1 MSDVRQQAARW
12 FARVLELSDDHP
24 ERARFAE
31 WLAADPRH
39 AEEYQAFADLWEGF
53 AHTTQTQAL
62 AGAMEGVRRRRL
74 LSGSLLGLLAMSGL
88 GGWLAWSRLVDREMQ
103 YATGIGEQ
111 RSVAL
116 DDGSQ
121 LMLDAD
127 SRLLVRY
134 SSGERYMMLLRGR
147 AIFAVQRDANR
158 PFVVETGLARVRVLG
173 TRFVVERLP
182 EQIQV
187 SVERGRVQVDSGT
200 AQAVLEAGQ
209 VMRCDAT
216 GHLTR
221 LARSASAAF
230 SFADGNLSF
239 ESASLEEVAAVL
251 SRYQRLPLKVLGP
264 SQRRL
269 SAVVQLG
276 DIESFVETLP
286 VLANATLQRRDD
298 AIWLMP
304 H

>member
-12 FARVLELSDDHP
+12 FARVLELPDDHP
-24 ERARFAE
+24 ERARLTQ

-39 AEEYQAFADLWEGF
+39 VEEYQAFVDLWQGF
-53 AHTTQTQAL
+53 AHTPQTQAL

-74 LSGSLLGLLAMSGL
+74 LGGSLLGLLAMSGL
-88 GGWLAWSRLVDREMQ
+88 GGWLAWSRLVGREVQ
-103 YATGIGEQ
+103 YATGIGKQ

-121 LMLDAD
+121 LILDAD

-134 SSGERYMMLLRGR
+134 SSGERYLVLLRGR
-147 AIFAVQRDANR
+147 AIFAVQRDVQR
-158 PFVVETGLARVRVLG
+158 PFLVETGLARVRVLG

-187 SVERGRVQVDSGT
+187 SVERGRVQVDSDT
-200 AQAVLEAGQ
+200 ENAVLEAGQ
-209 VMRCDAT
+209 VMRCDAA

-239 ESASLEEVAAVL
+239 EDASLEEIAAVL
-251 SRYQRLPLKVLGP
+251 SRYQRIPLKVLGP

-276 DIESFVETLP
+276 DIEKFVKTLP

-298 AIWLMP
+298 TIWLVP
-304 H
+304 R

>member
-12 FARVLELSDDHP
+12 FTRMLELPDDHP
-24 ERARFAE
+24 ERARFNQ
-31 WLAADPRH
+31 WLETDPRH
-39 AEEYQAFADLWEGF
+39 VEEYQTFVDLWQGF
-53 AHTTQTQAL
+53 THTSQTQAL

-74 LSGSLLGLLAMSGL
+74 LGGSLLGLLAMSGL
-88 GGWLAWSRLVDREMQ
+88 GGLLTWSRPVGREVQ

-121 LMLDAD
+121 LTLDAD
-127 SRLLVRY
+127 SLMLVRY
-134 SSGERYMMLLRGR
+134 SSGERYLMLLRGR
-147 AIFAVQRDANR
+147 AIFSVQRDAQR
-158 PFVVETGLARVRVLG
+158 PFLVEAGLARVRVLG

-187 SVERGRVQVDSGT
+187 SVERGRVQVDSDT

-209 VMRCDAT
+209 VIRCDVA

-230 SFADGNLSF
+230 SFADGNLNF
-239 ESASLEEVAAVL
+239 EDASLAEVAAVL

-298 AIWLMP
+298 AIWLVP
-304 H
+304 R

>member
-12 FARVLELSDDHP
+12 FTRMLELPDDHP
-24 ERARFAE
+24 ERARFNQ
-31 WLAADPRH
+31 WLEADPRH
-39 AEEYQAFADLWEGF
+39 VEEYQTFVDLWQGF
-53 AHTTQTQAL
+53 THTSQTQAL

-74 LSGSLLGLLAMSGL
+74 LGGSLLGLLTMSGL
-88 GGWLAWSRLVDREMQ
+88 GGLLTWSRLVGREVQ

-121 LMLDAD
+121 LTLDAD
-127 SRLLVRY
+127 SLMLVRY
-134 SSGERYMMLLRGR
+134 SSGERYLMLLRGR
-147 AIFAVQRDANR
+147 AIFSVQRDAQR
-158 PFVVETGLARVRVLG
+158 PFLVEAGLARVRVLG

-187 SVERGRVQVDSGT
+187 SVERGRVQVDSDT

-209 VMRCDAT
+209 VIRCDVA

-230 SFADGNLSF
+230 SFADGNLNF
-239 ESASLEEVAAVL
+239 EDASLAEVAAVL

-298 AIWLMP
+298 AIWLVP
-304 H
+304 R